1 MRHRRGE
8 QGCMYVG
15 PMTLMAPNSAP
26 GSAFTLHRRG
36 GGLAAVL
43 LVVAFV
49 GAAWAGW
56 GGSEASA
63 AQAPRARRHLL
74 RAQPT
79 PPGPSGPY
87 LGQRPPGVVPE
98 VFGPGFISTGNRSA
112 GGIAFSPDGNEIYF
126 GSAGLWATRQVSGV
140 WTSPGPAPFWGAES
154 SFEPGMAPDG
164 QRLYF
169 ASGMDGDANG
179 PQIWYSDRAG
189 DGWSEPTK
197 LGPGSLT
204 GGKMAPTAAANGNLY
219 FTSVQGQMGW
229 FYMAHWSNG
238 HFETPVRLPSTINA
252 YSRMDHSFVAPDE
265 SYLVFSAVSNA
276 GQCLYVS
283 FKGADGSWR
292 TPVKLDANVNA
303 TINQIQPSI
312 SPDGKYLFFTR
323 WNGEHGDIWWVD
335 ASVVFDLRPVSQGPE
350 TAPGMTDR

>member
-1 MRHRRGE
+1 
-8 QGCMYVG
+8 
-15 PMTLMAPNSAP
+15 
-26 GSAFTLHRRG
+26 
-36 GGLAAVL
+36 
-43 LVVAFV
+43 
-49 GAAWAGW
+49 
-56 GGSEASA
+56 
-63 AQAPRARRHLL
+63 
-74 RAQPT
+74 
-79 PPGPSGPY
+79 
-87 LGQRPPGVVPE
+87 VVPE
-98 VFGPGFISTGNRSA
+98 VFGAGFISTGNRSA

-140 WTSPGPAPFWGAES
+140 WTNPGPAPFRGAES

-169 ASGMDGDANG
+169 ASRMDGDTNG

-189 DGWSEPTK
+189 SGWSEPVK

-204 GGKMAPTAAANGNLY
+204 GGKMAPTAAATGNLY

-229 FYMAHWSNG
+229 FYMARWNNG

-265 SYLVFSAVSNA
+265 SYLVFAAVSSA

-283 FKGADGSWR
+283 FKESTGNWR

-303 TINQIQPSI
+303 TSNQIQPSI
-312 SPDGKYLFFTR
+312 SPDRKYLFFTR
-323 WNGEHGDIWWVD
+323 FDGVHGDIWWVD
-335 ASVVFDLRPVSQGPE
+335 AKVVFDLNPVGQGPE
-350 TAPGMTDR
+350 AAPPAEDR